1 MMGKGYWIALAIF
14 ETPLIVLLIL
24 LCNLECETEHKI
36 HRIEQYQEC
45 VSHHG
50 SEYYCEPY

>member
-1 MMGKGYWIALAIF
+1 MGKGYWIALAIF

-24 LCNLECETEHKI
+24 LCNLERETEHKI